1 MVVPFPPG
9 GATDAAARIY
19 AQHLGDYLG
28 RAWWSRTRPAPA
40 ARSARSTWP
49 SAPDGYTLLMG
60 AVGSHAIHAAMPDKP
75 GYDFGTAFV
84 GVSMATSMPM
94 ALAVNNKVPARNVQ
108 ELIALA
114 KAKPGSITYGSAG
127 PGTSQHMAG
136 ELFQVVTGT
145 RLMHVPYRGSGPAIT
160 DLLGGQIDM
169 VIETLPALLPQAAS
183 GKIRLLAVTT
193 PTRAAALPELPTL
206 IEQGVK
212 DYSVAT
218 TYALLAPAGTPAA
231 IVDKLSAG
239 MQKAAAMESVK
250 QAAQKLGAD
259 AVATSPADTRRMLQ
273 QETARWAEVVRLSAA
288 NDGRPDTHD
297 AQAVDLAI
305 IGGGSVGVSLLLQFL
320 LSLPAGGGRP
330 LSLRLYEPQE
340 RPGRA
345 APTRTTC
352 AATCSI
358 SRPAICRRWPTS
370 AWTSWAGCGARIPP
384 GWPATG
390 WKARSIRAISCP
402 DRCSAP
408 TWPTP
413 TSGRARW
420 RQAGA

>member
-1 MVVPFPPG
+1 MVVENKAGAG
-9 GATDAAARIY
+9 GEIGAEYVAK
-19 AQHLGDYLG
+19 
-28 RAWWSRTRPAPA
+28 
-40 ARSARSTWP
+40 

-94 ALAVNNKVPARNVQ
+94 ALAVNSKVPARNVQ

-127 PGTSQHMAG
+127 PGTPQHMAG

-218 TYALLAPAGTPAA
+218 TYALQRRLARRPPSWTSSRPACKRPPRW
-231 IVDKLSAG
+231 
-239 MQKAAAMESVK
+239 ESVK

-288 NDGRPDTHD
+288 NDGRPRH
-297 AQAVDLAI
+297 A
-305 IGGGSVGVSLLLQFL
+305 
-320 LSLPAGGGRP
+320 
-330 LSLRLYEPQE
+330 
-340 RPGRA
+340 
-345 APTRTTC
+345 
-352 AATCSI
+352 
-358 SRPAICRRWPTS
+358 
-370 AWTSWAGCGARIPP
+370 
-384 GWPATG
+384 
-390 WKARSIRAISCP
+390 
-402 DRCSAP
+402 
-408 TWPTP
+408 
-413 TSGRARW
+413 
-420 RQAGA
+420 

>member
-28 RAWWSRTRPAPA
+28 QSVVVENKAGAGGEIGA
-40 ARSARSTWP
+40 EYVAK

-94 ALAVNNKVPARNVQ
+94 ALAVNSKVPARNVQ

-218 TYALLAPAGTPAA
+218 TYAPAG
-231 IVDKLSAG
+231 AG
-239 MQKAAAMESVK
+239 WHAGRHRGQALGRHAKAAAMESVK

-288 NDGRPDTHD
+288 
-297 AQAVDLAI
+297 
-305 IGGGSVGVSLLLQFL
+305 
-320 LSLPAGGGRP
+320 
-330 LSLRLYEPQE
+330 
-340 RPGRA
+340 
-345 APTRTTC
+345 
-352 AATCSI
+352 
-358 SRPAICRRWPTS
+358 
-370 AWTSWAGCGARIPP
+370 
-384 GWPATG
+384 
-390 WKARSIRAISCP
+390 K
-402 DRCSAP
+402 
-408 TWPTP
+408 
-413 TSGRARW
+413 
-420 RQAGA
+420 